1 METSFSLVS
10 VIIPQCPDV
19 TLFPPQ
25 FSKSMVLNAYS
36 DYINN
41 FTNAMALIKKACMSK
56 PVFLDFL
63 KVLKVCYLKPF
74 HPCSPALALF

>member
-1 METSFSLVS
+1 METYFSLVS